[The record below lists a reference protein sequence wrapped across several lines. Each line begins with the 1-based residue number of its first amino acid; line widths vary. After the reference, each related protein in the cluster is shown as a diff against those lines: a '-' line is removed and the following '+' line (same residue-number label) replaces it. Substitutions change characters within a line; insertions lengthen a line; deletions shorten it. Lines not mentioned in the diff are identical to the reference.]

1 MQRLFPL
8 TALLLA
14 LLAAAPRTEAQ
25 ERAPLPP
32 PVPAGRPVIGL
43 ALQGGGA
50 LGLAHIGVLQWF
62 EEHHIPIDRLAGTS
76 MGSLIG
82 GLYASGLSPAQLQ
95 ALATGNAFES
105 VFTLQTP
112 YTDASYRR
120 RQDRRELP
128 MSLTLGL
135 RHGFQLRNAIV
146 GDSGVNTFLAA
157 HMAAY
162 NSAAVDFNRM
172 PIPFRCVATDLTNL
186 LPVVF
191 DSGSLPSA
199 VRASI
204 SIPGVFPPVQD
215 ARGHSLVD
223 GGIVDNLPSDVVRSS
238 LHADLVIAVHLDSE
252 GSSAPKFNTAS
263 IVSVLDRAFSAGI
276 EHNVREGIKAADLVL
291 VVPVDQFTSMDY
303 NKGAQLIQAGYQA
316 AEHNRTALLRY
327 ALDDR
332 AWAGYL
338 AARRARIRPAPGLLR
353 AVHVEGGS
361 PMARQTLLADAAT
374 LNSKP
379 IEPNATLSALK
390 PVQAS
395 GNYTAIYQTYLATPG
410 QPSAPDDALLL
421 RLSRDPIGPPYL
433 LISPEFLG
441 STDNPMRV
449 ALNLRFVD
457 QDLGGYGSELRL
469 SSRVGYLN
477 ELSAEYYRRLS
488 TSGYFLEPLAHAGS
502 EPVYIWQQQSRIA
515 ERSLTTLMAGL
526 AAGRTFSNTLQ
537 LAAEWRFDDRRWNLV
552 TGSGGG
558 PALSGTAQT
567 GVLRLDIDRAQA
579 SAISPNG
586 WRLSASAGSLYH
598 AAQSANAPLLHLAF
612 SQTLSTTPSNILAFS
627 FQAESYLRA
636 DVAQPYRF
644 TLGGPMRL
652 SASSFDEYR
661 GTDLYLAR
669 AGYMRRIAAM
679 PTGLGHGLYLAL
691 GYEAGQIWSPEQ
703 RTFLRQDGVTGL
715 LVNTPIGLVSIGTAV
730 GDAGHRKVFFTLGRA
745 F

>member
-1 MQRLFPL
+1 MKHLFSL
-8 TALLLA
+8 AAFLLA
-14 LLAAAPRTEAQ
+14 LLAAAPRASAQ
-25 ERAPLPP
+25 EHAPLPLP
-32 PVPAGRPVIGL
+32 TGRPVIGL

-50 LGLAHIGVLQWF
+50 LGMAHIGVLRWF
-62 EEHHIPIDRLAGTS
+62 EEHHIPVDRLAGTS

-82 GLYASGLSPAQLQ
+82 GLYASGLSPTQIE
-95 ALATGNAFES
+95 ALATGRTFES
-105 VFTLQTP
+105 VFTLQIP

-128 MSLTLGL
+128 MSLTIGL

-146 GDSGVNTFLAA
+146 GDSGVNAFLAA

-162 NSAAVDFNRM
+162 NSAAVDFNHM
-172 PIPFRCVATDLTNL
+172 PIPFRCVATDLTDL
-186 LPVVF
+186 QPVVF

-252 GSSAPKFNTAS
+252 GSSAPKFNTSS

-276 EHNVREGIKAADLVL
+276 ERNVREGIKAADLVL
-291 VVPVDQFTSMDY
+291 VVPVDRFTGMDY
-303 NKGAQLIQAGYQA
+303 DKGEQLIEAGYQA
-316 AEHNRTALLRY
+316 AERNRAALLPY

-332 AWAGYL
+332 AWADHL
-338 AARRARIRPAPGLLR
+338 AARRARLRPTPGLLR
-353 AVHVEGGS
+353 AVRVEGG
-361 PMARQTLLADAAT
+361 PLMARQTQLAETAA
-374 LNSKP
+374 LKDKP
-379 IEPNATLSALK
+379 IEPAATLTALK
-390 PVQAS
+390 PIQAS

-410 QPSAPDDALLL
+410 PTTAPDDALLI
-421 RLSRDPIGPPYL
+421 RLSRDPLGPPYL

-441 STDNPMRV
+441 STNNPMRV
-449 ALNLRFVD
+449 ALNLRLVD

-488 TSGYFLEPLAHAGS
+488 RSGYFLQPLAHVGS
-502 EPVYIWQQQSRIA
+502 EPVYIWQQQNRIA

-526 AAGRTFSNTLQ
+526 SAGRTFSNTLQ
-537 LAAEWRFDDRRWNLV
+537 LAADWRFDDRRWNLV

-558 PALSGTAQT
+558 PTLSGTAQT
-567 GVLRLDIDRAQA
+567 GLLRLDIDRAQA

-598 AAQSANAPLLHLAF
+598 AAQSSNAPLFHLAL
-612 SQTLSTTPSNILAFS
+612 SQALSASPNNIFAYSL
-627 FQAESYLRA
+627 QADSYLRA
-636 DVAQPYRF
+636 NVAQPYRF